1 MPGKGIGKESLSNPE
16 LDKSHQPCI
25 YTMTRTR
32 PNTYHTPHV
41 ALISLHC
48 YIHDNDH
55 CTVKAESIGTMKRK
69 KKSISL
75 SGLDWRKRK
84 PLSVA
89 IIQHSLHSFSEDE
102 KKTIGLHCMFQQ
114 HQSIC
119 IHSAP
124 STPKVS
130 HFSYVCISLIQT
142 LKPFP
147 LNERLHASC

>member
-25 YTMTRTR
+25 YTMTRAR

-55 CTVKAESIGTMKRK
+55 CIVKAESIGTMKRK

-102 KKTIGLHCMFQQ
+102 KKTIGLTLHVSTTPIYLHPFSSFDP
-114 HQSIC
+114 QSESFFVC
-119 IHSAP
+119 VYFPHSNTKA
-124 STPKVS
+124 
-130 HFSYVCISLIQT
+130 ISF
-142 LKPFP
+142 K
-147 LNERLHASC
+147 